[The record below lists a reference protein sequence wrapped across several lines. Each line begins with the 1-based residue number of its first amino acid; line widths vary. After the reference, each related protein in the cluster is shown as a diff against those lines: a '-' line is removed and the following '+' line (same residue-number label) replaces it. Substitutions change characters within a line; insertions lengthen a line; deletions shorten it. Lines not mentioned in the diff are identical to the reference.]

1 MLLSLVIGANYDIP
15 KSKCGGRF
23 RGGRNLQ
30 RYSYGRGEREV
41 DHRLDTLEWNSV
53 ARAMYRKLGYAE
65 VGIVDTELQGLS
77 NVSMV
82 LLEKYLG

>member
-1 MLLSLVIGANYDIP
+1 MGCKA
-15 KSKCGGRF
+15 CRM
-23 RGGRNLQ
+23 
-30 RYSYGRGEREV
+30 
-41 DHRLDTLEWNSV
+41 DTLEWNSV

-65 VGIVDTELQGLS
+65 VGIVGTELQGLS